1 MKKIVCNPYLPS
13 WEYVPDGENVQLL
26 LTPQSGD
33 YYEDKRYD
41 ITFSLDFEAKS
52 VTVQRIDDEHCNP
65 KRLWREMGSP
75 DNLTRRQALEIAEK
89 TRLTEEP
96 LPFRAGNGKTE
107 IRVSLSTNDVLL
119 ITAKTEE

>member
-1 MKKIVCNPYLPS
+1 
-13 WEYVPDGENVQLL
+13 
-26 LTPQSGD
+26 
-33 YYEDKRYD
+33 
-41 ITFSLDFEAKS
+41 
-52 VTVQRIDDEHCNP
+52 
-65 KRLWREMGSP
+65 MGSP

-96 LPFRAGNGKTE
+96 LPFQAGNGKTE